1 MSSCA
6 INVPGL
12 SCAQGK
18 LILVGLGVGVVLV
31 ALLPVIARHARG
43 LGSAAGGAAVSA
55 ADGFIGEVVNSAG
68 DIVGVPRTNQTQCEA
83 DLAAGRY
90 WDASWS
96 CPAGTFL
103 KGVFS

>member
-6 INVPGL
+6 VNIPGL
-12 SCAQGK
+12 SCDQGK

-31 ALLPVIARHARG
+31 ALLPIIARYSRG
-43 LGSAAGGAAVSA
+43 IGTAAGGAVVSA
-55 ADGFIGEVVNSAG
+55 ADGFIGEAVNSAG
-68 DIVGVPRTNQTQCEA
+68 DIVGLPRTNQTQCEA

-90 WDASWS
+90 WDASFS
-96 CPAGTFL
+96 CQAGSFL

>member
-6 INVPGL
+6 LNVPGI
-12 SCAQGK
+12 SCDQGK

-31 ALLPVIARHARG
+31 AMLPVIARYARG
-43 LGSAAGGAAVSA
+43 IGSAAGGAAVSA
-55 ADGFIGEVVNSAG
+55 VDGFLGETVNSAG
-68 DIVGVPRTNQTQCEA
+68 ELVGIPRTNLTQCEA

-90 WDASWS
+90 WDASFS
-96 CPAGTFL
+96 CPAGKFL